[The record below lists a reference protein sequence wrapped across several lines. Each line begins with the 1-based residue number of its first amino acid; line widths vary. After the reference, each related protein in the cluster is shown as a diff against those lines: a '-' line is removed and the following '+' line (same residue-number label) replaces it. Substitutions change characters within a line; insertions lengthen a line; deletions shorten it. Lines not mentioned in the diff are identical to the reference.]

1 MLRQITGHLRGW
13 LAGSNAYHDT
23 RYKLS
28 MLSKNELAD
37 IGISHTDIDRIAEQ
51 YKREKRNEYLK
62 KT

>member
-1 MLRQITGHLRGW
+1 MLRQITGHLHGW
-13 LAGSNAYHDT
+13 LAGFNAYHDT